1 MYHDSNNR
9 KPLINFK
16 EIKPDSFIFKHENAL
31 PKDICRE
38 MIRRFEKDKEAQYK
52 GRIGQNFQED
62 HSVKKSTDLTI
73 SAHDNW
79 KDISS
84 ELVRSLGASLR
95 EFSSAYPFFKG
106 PFKDVGYNMQ
116 RTNEGE
122 YYNWHIDGGS
132 HDFANRQLAVIWY
145 LNDVE
150 GPGGT
155 TDFLFQDV
163 SIKPTEGS
171 IVLFPTFWTH
181 EHRNSQL
188 QKGVKYIATTWLSFA

>member
-1 MYHDSNNR
+1 MYHDSNTR
-9 KPLINFK
+9 KPLSNFTELK
-16 EIKPDSFIFKHENAL
+16 ENSFIFLRKNAL

-38 MIRRFEKDKEAQYK
+38 MIRRFESDKESQYQ

-62 HSVKKSTDLTI
+62 ANVKKSTDLAI
-73 SAHDNW
+73 SAHENW
-79 KDISS
+79 RDISS
-84 ELVRSLGASLR
+84 ELVRSLGA
-95 EFSSAYPFFKG
+95 FPFFKG
-106 PFKDVGYNMQ
+106 PFKDVGYNLQ
-116 RTNEGE
+116 RTNKGE

-155 TDFLFQDV
+155 TDFLFQDI
-163 SIKPTEGS
+163 SIQPTEGS
-171 IVLFPTFWTH
+171 MVLFPTFWTH

-188 QKGVKYIATTWLSFA
+188 QNGVKYIATTWLSFA